1 MDTAT
6 TRMQT
11 GYELRARVEQL
22 YYDYAAVLDDKEFD
36 RWPDFFTEDCFYR
49 VTSRENIELG
59 LPLGIILAE
68 SRGMLQDRVV
78 ALKETS
84 MYVPRR
90 VRHFVT
96 NIRIFDPEP
105 NGIRVRA
112 NFSVHQTLPDQETAM
127 FLSGECWDR
136 LVEEGGKLLFAEKI
150 CIHDATVVP
159 ISLVYPL

>member
-1 MDTAT
+1 MDRAILS
-6 TRMQT
+6 QP
-11 GYELRARVEQL
+11 GYELRARIEAL
-22 YYDYAAVLDDKEFD
+22 YYDYAAVLDDKEFA
-36 RWPDFFTEDCFYR
+36 RWPDLFTEDCFYR

-78 ALKETS
+78 ALLETS

-90 VRHFVT
+90 VRHFIT

-105 NGIRVRA
+105 TGIRVRA
-112 NFSVHQTLPDQETAM
+112 NFSVHQTLPDQETGM
-127 FLSGECWDR
+127 YLSGEYQDR
-136 LVEEGGKLLFAEKI
+136 LVEQGGRLLFAEKL